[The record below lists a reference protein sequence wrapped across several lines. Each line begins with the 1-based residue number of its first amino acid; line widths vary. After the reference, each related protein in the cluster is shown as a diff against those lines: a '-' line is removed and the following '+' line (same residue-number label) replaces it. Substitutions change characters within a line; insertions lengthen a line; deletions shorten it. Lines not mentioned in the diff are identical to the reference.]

1 MPFNKIYLIL
11 KFDDIYLLLPQND
24 VELVE
29 TTTNIQFA
37 NHNNHMIGDFVRYGL
52 EVMAFNLNKDL
63 LIRNSNPCKFI
74 VLFKDKLVA
83 LLCEEVQ
90 NITLKDNEIQQLS
103 PVMKLSKSPI
113 THLVIYKDQIAYLC
127 NGKSLVKYL
136 LEL

>member
-24 VELVE
+24 VELIE
-29 TTTNIQFA
+29 TISNIQFA
-37 NHNNHMIGDFVRYGL
+37 NHNNHMIGDFIRYGL
-52 EVMAFNLNKDL
+52 EVMVFKLNKYL
-63 LIRNSNPCKFI
+63 LIENSNQYNFI
-74 VLFKDKLVA
+74 VLFKGKLVG

-90 NITLKDNEIQQLS
+90 NIKLDDTEIQQLS

-113 THLVIYKDQIAYLC
+113 THLVVYKDQIAYLC
-127 NGKSLVKYL
+127 NTKSLVKYL